1 MAALTDI
8 LSIPNKRAKRTFA
21 WLLWALVLLLIAG
34 NFILAVV
41 DPLFLMGSSIYQD
54 FSVLILVVC
63 FASIGTLIILRASS
77 HPIGWI
83 YLWVSFTFVLQQT
96 LINIAKFVINYHQAV
111 QALGVWAAW
120 ASDWTGIIFFG
131 AIVTLPFLYY
141 PDGRLLTP
149 RWRYVVWSLIC
160 LITLGVI
167 TKMISPG
174 GLDNFPEIQN
184 PMGIPALAALSK
196 TVNQT
201 TNFLFPIEIAVC
213 AFSQVLRYRR
223 SRDIER
229 LQIKWLVYGAVV
241 PILLMITL
249 SMILGNNQSS
259 LVDAIVNWLLL
270 LSILMIPL
278 STGLAILKY
287 RLYSIDNLIRR
298 TLQYSLLTGLL
309 ALVYFSSVVLLQSML
324 TLLVRDLGP
333 VVGDYYSGFGLQPG
347 IQPLED
353 SMSEAVNIQPPAV
366 TIVLSTLVVA
376 ALFNPFRRR
385 LQSFIDR
392 RFYRQKYDAE
402 KALAGFAAHARSETD
417 LTQLSIHLTASVR
430 DALQPQKISLWLKP
444 VETRSGNPDGGLSQ

>member
-1 MAALTDI
+1 
-8 LSIPNKRAKRTFA
+8 
-21 WLLWALVLLLIAG
+21 
-34 NFILAVV
+34 
-41 DPLFLMGSSIYQD
+41 
-54 FSVLILVVC
+54 
-63 FASIGTLIILRASS
+63 
-77 HPIGWI
+77 
-83 YLWVSFTFVLQQT
+83 
-96 LINIAKFVINYHQAV
+96 
-111 QALGVWAAW
+111 
-120 ASDWTGIIFFG
+120 
-131 AIVTLPFLYY
+131 
-141 PDGRLLTP
+141 
-149 RWRYVVWSLIC
+149 
-160 LITLGVI
+160 
-167 TKMISPG
+167 
-174 GLDNFPEIQN
+174 
-184 PMGIPALAALSK
+184 MGIPALAALSK